1 MIPAGDSDT
10 VDRPRMQGRSR
21 GAADKVNK
29 KLALVSIL
37 IHPSRIKA
45 DKQSAP
51 LDILIVD
58 DNPTNILVGRRILEM
73 LGYKDIP
80 SASNGLEGFEM
91 AEKTHYD
98 LILMDIQMPVMDG
111 YTSLKRIMASP
122 LTGHPCVVA
131 LTANADMVSQT
142 HPPLWI

>member
-1 MIPAGDSDT
+1 
-10 VDRPRMQGRSR
+10 
-21 GAADKVNK
+21 
-29 KLALVSIL
+29 
-37 IHPSRIKA
+37 
-45 DKQSAP
+45 
-51 LDILIVD
+51 LIVD

-111 YTSLKRIMASP
+111 YTSLKRIMSSP
-122 LTGHPCVVA
+122 LTGQPCVVA

-142 HPPLWI
+142 QHYLDLANQAGYSG